1 MAVTG
6 ILFSFEF
13 RGGKGVA
20 VGDVGE
26 AHERV
31 HQGEL
36 PRVVELE
43 AGDALARRRDRRLR
57 EPAQL
62 AAIDEGL
69 QNVLLYVQ
77 VVVID
82 RGEGIAENRRIFI
95 LRHQCHSRDSRL
107 QYTKPSAISASPIR
121 SPPRR
126 EE

>member
-1 MAVTG
+1 MLA
-6 ILFSFEF
+6 
-13 RGGKGVA
+13 A
-20 VGDVGE
+20 GDVGE

-31 HQGEL
+31 HQGKL

-57 EPAQL
+57 ELAQL

-82 RGEGIAENRRIFI
+82 RGEGIAENRQIF
-95 LRHQCHSRDSRL
+95 H
-107 QYTKPSAISASPIR
+107 
-121 SPPRR
+121 
-126 EE
+126 